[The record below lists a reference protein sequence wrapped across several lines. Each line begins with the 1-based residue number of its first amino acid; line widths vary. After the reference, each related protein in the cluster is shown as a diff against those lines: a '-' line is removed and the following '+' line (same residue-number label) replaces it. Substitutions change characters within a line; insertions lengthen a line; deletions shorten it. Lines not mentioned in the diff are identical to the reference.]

1 MTKQSKLTERGVRMP
16 DIREV
21 QRGEKIAK
29 YLQDIEALHTESSRS
44 HRFAMMLQQ
53 LLGIAEPNFIDS
65 YCTGFEHY
73 LTARHK
79 DRILKGRADN
89 LFGNIII
96 EFEHILPKMR
106 LEAEA
111 QLRCYVA
118 ILWSQEDPGTRTP
131 YLCLAGDGVRFVS
144 YTPALTDPQVREVVP
159 DQVNLHVL
167 EEVDWQKLK
176 THPDEIFFWL
186 DRYFL
191 RCELYHPTSER
202 MEKDF
207 GAKSHALQTA
217 TAALL
222 PLWRQLKDQN
232 PYAVIFAEWER
243 YLRIVYGSKV
253 SGDELF
259 IRHTY
264 LATLAKL
271 MAWMT
276 ISGSEVLPP
285 DEKMVE
291 LLGGQIFK
299 AQGIENFLEED
310 FFSWTARPAAAQKV
324 IGVVRGLYSLLRNYL
339 IRELAK
345 EGEDVW
351 KSLYQELVDPET
363 RHDLGE
369 FYTPDW
375 LAHRI
380 IKQMLDENPNGSMLD
395 PSCGS
400 GTFLYL
406 AIREKRERLKDSSET
421 LLHILDSVVGADIH
435 PLAVIIAKTNYILA
449 LGDLLKKS
457 RKTITIPISLADTIW
472 LPERYMKGPE
482 YLINLDDKKVYVP
495 EELLSNIAVYDQA
508 MELAKEFARQHK
520 GQAITLAFFLNFLKA
535 QNFAAHPPIIR
546 KIYEIAEI
554 LKAFID
560 QDRDTIW
567 AFVLKNRFKPLFF
580 KNKFDFV
587 MGNPPWI
594 SFRYL
599 EPAYQDFVKRQV
611 AREYRLLSGRGHLIT
626 HLEVATLFLVRAA
639 DLYLT
644 EGGAIALVMPRS
656 VCTGEQ
662 HDGLRRN
669 EFRFPE
675 DSLTRLSW
683 TGLWDCD
690 RVEPLFKVPTCVLW
704 AKKTRAVEV
713 IQSFP
718 GEVLAGK
725 LPRKNASL
733 AEAEERLTS
742 EPAQFSLS
750 QRGRHSFW
758 ASGEGSTMVKSSWYK
773 RKFFQGAT
781 IVPRSFW
788 FVKVKPSPVGFNP
801 ECPPLETDPR
811 AVKEAKKPYQDLRF
825 EGQVESRFL
834 YATLLSTDLLPF
846 AHLDY
851 RLVVLPIEP
860 RESHYRLLNAQ
871 QAKQVGFVHLSD
883 WVENVEVEWQKR
895 RSPSA
900 EKLTA
905 SDWLDYRKKLTAQNP
920 EAKFRVIYNK
930 SGTFLTSAVIES
942 QTISFQC
949 NGQEVRGNG
958 FLVDHVLF
966 YLEASNLNEANYLS
980 AILNSPIIDKLI
992 KPMQSR
998 GLWGPRDIHKKV
1010 LELPIPR
1017 FRRDN
1022 PNHVQLADL
1031 GAQCAQK
1038 VRVWLDQGGPGQ
1050 VTSIGRLR
1058 GMVRQMLKTELEEID
1073 GIVKD
1078 ILAV

>member
-1 MTKQSKLTERGVRMP
+1 MTKQSKLAERGVRMP
-16 DIREV
+16 DIRSVKHDEIITRYLREIEPIISEPGRSLRFGMLLNELFGFEPGFIEDYV
-21 QRGEKIAK
+21 QGVEK
-29 YLQDIEALHTESSRS
+29 YLKAKHT
-44 HRFAMMLQQ
+44 
-53 LLGIAEPNFIDS
+53 
-65 YCTGFEHY
+65 
-73 LTARHK
+73 

-89 LFGNIII
+89 LFGNVII
-96 EFEHILPKMR
+96 EFERNLKKTR
-106 LEAEA
+106 SEAED
-111 QLRCYVA
+111 QLRRYVA
-118 ILWSQEDPGTRTP
+118 ICWSQEPPESRLP
-131 YLCLAGDGVRFVS
+131 YLCLAGDGVRFVAYS
-144 YTPALTDPQVREVVP
+144 PTMENAEYREVTP
-159 DQVNLHVL
+159 DQINLQIL
-167 EEVDWQKLK
+167 EEVDWNNLK
-176 THPDEIFFWL
+176 TKTAEIFFWI
-186 DRYFL
+186 DRYFV
-191 RCELYHPTSER
+191 RQEKYHPTSER

-207 GAKSHALQTA
+207 GANSHALQTA
-217 TAALL
+217 TAVLL
-222 PLWRQLKDQN
+222 PLWRQLKEQN
-232 PYAVIFAEWER
+232 PFAVIFAEWER

-276 ISGSEVLPP
+276 LTESEVLPP

-299 AQGIENFLEED
+299 DQGIENFLEED
-310 FFSWTARPAAAQKV
+310 FFSWTARPAAAAKA
-324 IGVVRGLYSLLRNYL
+324 IGVVRGLYSLLKNYRL
-339 IRELAK
+339 RELAK

-375 LAHRI
+375 LAQRMV
-380 IKQMLDENPNGSMLD
+380 KKMLADNPAATMLD
-395 PSCGS
+395 PACGS

-457 RKTITIPISLADTIW
+457 RKTITIPIYLADTIW
-472 LPERYMKGPE
+472 LPERFMKGPQ
-482 YLINLDDKKVYVP
+482 YRITLDDQTVYVP
-495 EELLSNIAVYDQA
+495 EELLSNIAFYDQA

-520 GQAITLAFFLNFLKA
+520 SQAISLDLFLNFLKA
-535 QNFAAHPPIIR
+535 QNFAAHPSLSR

-560 QDRDTIW
+560 QERDTIW

-580 KNKFDFV
+580 KNKFDYI

-594 SFRYL
+594 AFRYL
-599 EPAYQDFVKRQV
+599 EPAYQDFVKRLV

-626 HLEVATLFLVRAA
+626 HLEVAALFLVRAA
-639 DLYLT
+639 DLYLKT
-644 EGGAIALVMPRS
+644 GGEIGLVMPRS
-656 VCTGEQ
+656 VCTAEQ

-675 DSLTRLSW
+675 DAMHRLSW

-690 RVEPLFKVPTCVLW
+690 RVEPLFNVPTCVLW
-704 AKKTRAVEV
+704 GEKTGGAAGPA
-713 IQSFP
+713 QTFP
-718 GEVLAGK
+718 GEVLSGR

-733 AEAEERLTS
+733 AEAEANLTI
-742 EPAQFSLS
+742 EATQFSLS

-758 ASGEGSTMVKSSWYK
+758 ASGEGSKTTKSSWYK

-788 FVKVKPSPVGFNP
+788 FVRVKPSSLGFNP

-811 AVKEAKKPYQDLRF
+811 AIKEAKKPYQDVRF

-846 AHLDY
+846 GHLDY
-851 RLVVLPIEP
+851 RLVVLPLLP
-860 RESHYRLLNAQ
+860 QGNNYRLINASQARQGGYFNLAKWLEKAEQ
-871 QAKQVGFVHLSD
+871 QWEGRRGEKAKLMNIY
-883 WVENVEVEWQKR
+883 ER
-895 RSPSA
+895 
-900 EKLTA
+900 
-905 SDWLDYRKKLTAQNP
+905 LDRYHGLIRQNS
-920 EAKFRVIYNK
+920 KTKYCIIYNAL
-930 SGTFLTSAVIES
+930 GTFLTA
-942 QTISFQC
+942 TILEKDNFKFNV
-949 NGQEVRGNG
+949 NGHEMRINA
-958 FLVDHVLF
+958 FLNDYKVY
-966 YLEASNLNEANYLS
+966 YLETSNRNEAYYLVS
-980 AILNSPIIDKLI
+980 VLNSPILDALI
-992 KPMQSR
+992 KPMQAR
-998 GLWGPRDIHKKV
+998 GLWGPRGIEKKV

-1017 FRRDN
+1017 FKTDI
-1022 PNHVQLADL
+1022 PNHLQLAEL
-1031 GAQCAQK
+1031 GAKCCQK
-1038 VRVWLDQGGPGQ
+1038 VQEWLARGGPGQ
-1050 VTSIGRLR
+1050 VKSIGRLR
-1058 GMVRQMLKTELEEID
+1058 GMVRQFLKDELAEID
-1073 GIVKD
+1073 GLVQQ
-1078 ILAV
+1078 ILK

>member
-1 MTKQSKLTERGVRMP
+1 MP
-16 DIREV
+16 DIRAV
-21 QRGEKIAK
+21 QHDEIITRYLREIEPIISESGRSLRFGMLLNELFGFEPGFIEDYVQGVEK
-29 YLQDIEALHTESSRS
+29 YLKAKHT
-44 HRFAMMLQQ
+44 
-53 LLGIAEPNFIDS
+53 
-65 YCTGFEHY
+65 
-73 LTARHK
+73 

-89 LFGNIII
+89 LFGNVII
-96 EFEHILPKMR
+96 EFERSLKQTR
-106 LEAEA
+106 SEAED
-111 QLRCYVA
+111 QIRRYVA
-118 ILWSQEDPGTRTP
+118 ICWSQEPPESRLP
-131 YLCLAGDGVRFVS
+131 YLCLAGDGVRFVAYS
-144 YTPALTDPQVREVVP
+144 PTLEDTENLEVTP
-159 DQVNLHVL
+159 DQINLQIL
-167 EEVDWQKLK
+167 EEVDWNNLK
-176 THPDEIFFWL
+176 TKTEEIFFWL

-191 RCELYHPTSER
+191 RRELYHPTSER

-207 GAKSHALQTA
+207 GANSHALQTA

-222 PLWRQLKDQN
+222 PLWRQIKEQN
-232 PYAVIFAEWER
+232 PFAVIFAEWER

-253 SGDELF
+253 AGDELF

-276 ISGSEVLPP
+276 ITESEVLPP

-299 AQGIENFLEED
+299 DQGIENFLEED
-310 FFSWTARPAAAQKV
+310 FFSWTARPAAAEKV
-324 IGVVRGLYSLLRNYL
+324 IGVVRGLYSLLKNYRL
-339 IRELAK
+339 RELAK

-375 LAHRI
+375 LAHRMV
-380 IKQMLDENPNGSMLD
+380 KKMLAENPKAAMLD
-395 PSCGS
+395 PACGS

-449 LGDLLKKS
+449 LGDLLKKQ
-457 RKTITIPISLADTIW
+457 RRTITIPIYLADTIW

-482 YLINLDDKKVYVP
+482 YLINLDDQKVYVP
-495 EELLSNIAVYDQA
+495 EELLSNIAFYDQA

-520 GQAITLAFFLNFLKA
+520 SQAISMELFLNFLKA
-535 QNFAAHPPIIR
+535 QNFAAHPSLLR

-560 QDRDTIW
+560 QERDTIW

-580 KNKFDFV
+580 KNRFDFI

-594 SFRYL
+594 AFRNL

-611 AREYRLLSGRGHLIT
+611 AREYCLLSGRGHLIT
-626 HLEVATLFLVRAA
+626 HLEVAALFLVRAA
-639 DLYLT
+639 DLYLK
-644 EGGAIALVMPRS
+644 EGGSVALVMPRS
-656 VCTGEQ
+656 VCTAEQ

-690 RVEPLFKVPTCVLW
+690 RVAPLFKVPTCVLW
-704 AKKTRAVEV
+704 AKKTGAVEA
-713 IQSFP
+713 IRSFP
-718 GEVLAGK
+718 GEVLSGK

-733 AEAEERLTS
+733 VEAEANLTS
-742 EPAQFSLS
+742 EPVQFSLS

-758 ASGEGSTMVKSSWYK
+758 ESGEGSTTTKSSWYK

-788 FVKVKPSPVGFNP
+788 FVRVKSSRLGFNP
-801 ECPPLETDPR
+801 ECPPIETDPR
-811 AVKEAKKPYQDLRF
+811 AIKEAKKPYRDVRF

-846 AHLDY
+846 GHLDY
-851 RLVVLPIEP
+851 RLVVLPILP
-860 RESHYRLLNAQ
+860 QGRNYRLISAS
-871 QAKQVGFVHLSD
+871 QAIQGGYVHLAK
-883 WVENVEVEWQKR
+883 WLEKGEEQWEGR
-895 RSPSA
+895 RA
-900 EKLTA
+900 EKAKLM
-905 SDWLDYRKKLTAQNP
+905 SIYERLDRYHGLIRQN
-920 EAKFRVIYNK
+920 ATTRYRVIYNK
-930 SGTFLTSAVIES
+930 SGTFLTSAVIQS
-942 QTISFQC
+942 QKIDLA
-949 NGQEVRGNG
+949 NG

-966 YLEASNLNEANYLS
+966 YLETSTLNEADYLS
-980 AILNSPIIDKLI
+980 AILNASIIDKLI

-1017 FRRDN
+1017 FKSDIPSHHR
-1022 PNHVQLADL
+1022 LAEI
-1031 GAQCAQK
+1031 GEHCTQK
-1038 VRVWLDQGGPGQ
+1038 VKDWLAAGGPGQ
-1050 VTSIGRLR
+1050 VKSIGRLR
-1058 GMVRQMLKTELEEID
+1058 GMVRKFLKDELAEID
-1073 GIVKD
+1073 ELVQQ
-1078 ILAV
+1078 ILK